1 MSNLMVE
8 ARSGLCSDLIAK
20 IAAEEGIPAD
30 KLLRLVGSGKVV
42 IVRNLKRS
50 NVHPI
55 GIGEGLRTKIN
66 ANVGTSPEVIDYNL
80 EVEKALIAQK
90 YGADTVMDLST
101 GGDLDYIR
109 REIIKAVTIPV
120 GTVPIYEAAIEAVNK
135 KGAIV
140 SMNEDII
147 FNTILKQL
155 KDGVDF
161 ITVHVGVTKDIVEH
175 LKAHPRKLGMVSRGG
190 VFHASWI
197 LHNNKENPLYA
208 NFDYL
213 LEIAKEFDIT
223 LSLGDGLRPGCIG
236 DATDWAQLRELLTI
250 SDLVKRAWGAGVQ
263 VMVEG
268 PGHIPLNEI
277 QTNILLQKILC
288 KGAPFYVL
296 GPLVT
301 DIAPGYDHIVGAIG
315 GALAGLYGADF
326 LCYVTPSEHLA
337 IPSKEDVKEGVI
349 ASKIA
354 AHAVDIA
361 KGNSKALKK
370 DIDMAK
376 ARKELNWEEEFK
388 LALDPEK
395 ARAIYNR
402 VKVKNE
408 ACTMCGE
415 YCAVKLLSEY
425 LKDESDKKPRC

>member
-1 MSNLMVE
+1 MSNLMLE
-8 ARSGLCSDLIAK
+8 ARSGVCDEVVCK
-20 IAAEEGIPAD
+20 IAADEGINTD
-30 KLLRLVGSGKVV
+30 KLLRLIGSGRVV
-42 IVRNLKRS
+42 IVRNIRRS
-50 NVHPI
+50 NVQPI
-55 GIGEGLRTKIN
+55 GIGEGLRTKVN
-66 ANVGTSPEVIDYNL
+66 ANVGTSSEVVDYNL
-80 EVEKALIAQK
+80 EIEKALIAQK
-90 YGADTVMDLST
+90 YGADTIMDLST
-101 GGDLDYIR
+101 GGDIDYIR
-109 REIIKAVTIPV
+109 REIIKAVNTPV

-140 SMNEDII
+140 SMDEDII
-147 FNTILKQL
+147 FNTIIKQL

-161 ITVHVGVTKDIVEH
+161 LTVHVGVTKDIVEH
-175 LKAHPRKLGMVSRGG
+175 LKTHPRKLGMVSRGG

-223 LSLGDGLRPGCIG
+223 LSLGDGLRPGCIE

-250 SDLVKRAWGAGVQ
+250 SDLVQKAWIAGVQ

-268 PGHIPLNEI
+268 PGHIPLNQI
-277 QTNILLQKILC
+277 QVNIILQKTLC
-288 KGAPFYVL
+288 KEAPFYVL

-301 DIAPGYDHIVGAIG
+301 DIAPGYDHIVSAIG
-315 GALAGLYGADF
+315 GALAGLHGADF

-337 IPSKEDVKEGVI
+337 IPSKEEVKEGVI

-361 KGNSKALKK
+361 RGNLNALKR
-370 DIDMAK
+370 DSEMAK
-376 ARKELNWEEEFK
+376 ARKELNWESEFK

-395 ARAIYNR
+395 ARNIYSR

-408 ACTMCGE
+408 TCTMCGE
-415 YCAVKLLSEY
+415 YCAVKLLSKY
-425 LKDESDKKPRC
+425 LKVDSDKTPIC